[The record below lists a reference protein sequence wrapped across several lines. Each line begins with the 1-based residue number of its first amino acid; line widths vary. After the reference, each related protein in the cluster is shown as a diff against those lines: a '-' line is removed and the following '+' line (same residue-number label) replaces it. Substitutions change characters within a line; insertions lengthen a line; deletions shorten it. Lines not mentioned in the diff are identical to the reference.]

1 MRRRLRR
8 FGIVGL
14 AVTVIDV
21 GLLLVLRLGAGIPV
35 IAADIISITVA
46 AWVSYL
52 LHRSITFGDDPHLR
66 WVKEPATFV
75 WVTLVAGLV
84 DVVFLRAG
92 VAIASLFDAGR
103 VTEVLVPKAVAL
115 VAAAGVRVTAYRE
128 VLFRR
133 VRTEQG
139 RRSDQSPAPGTARLS
154 VVIPAYRE
162 GDRVARTVARLRSTL
177 ADVAASGGLEIVV
190 VDDGSGDDTADHA
203 RAAGADQV
211 LVQPENRGKGAA
223 VRAGMLAA
231 HGRTVAFT
239 DADLSYP
246 PEQLFRL
253 LAEVESGWDVV
264 VGSRKHVETKT
275 LVRGRR
281 LREVSGRAFNTLT
294 VAVLLGQ
301 YRDTQCGLKAF
312 RADAARLMF
321 SHTRVDGFAFD
332 VELLH
337 LAERYRLSLTEVPV
351 ELANSETSS
360 VRVGIDAM
368 RMVRDLFR
376 VRRWAARGVYD
387 LDPAEERL
395 TASN

>member
-1 MRRRLRR
+1 M
-8 FGIVGL
+8 
-14 AVTVIDV
+14 
-21 GLLLVLRLGAGIPV
+21 
-35 IAADIISITVA
+35 
-46 AWVSYL
+46 
-52 LHRSITFGDDPHLR
+52 
-66 WVKEPATFV
+66 
-75 WVTLVAGLV
+75 AGLV
-84 DVVFLRAG
+84 DVVFVRAG
-92 VAIASLFDAGR
+92 FAIASVLDAGR
-103 VTEVLVPKAVAL
+103 VTGVLVPKLVAL
-115 VAAAGVRVTAYRE
+115 VAAAGVRVSAYRE

-139 RRSDQSPAPGTARLS
+139 RRLDLAPAPGATRLT
-154 VVIPAYRE
+154 VVVPAYRE
-162 GDRVARTVARLRSTL
+162 GDRAAQTIGRLRSSL
-177 ADVAASGGLEIVV
+177 AGVAANGGVEIIV
-190 VDDGSGDDTADHA
+190 VDDGSNDGTADHA

-211 LVQPENRGKGAA
+211 LVLPENRGKGAA

-246 PEQLFRL
+246 PEQLLRL

-264 VGSRKHVETKT
+264 VGSRKHVDTKT

-281 LREVSGRAFNTLT
+281 LREISGRVFNTLT

-312 RADAARLMF
+312 RADAARLVF
-321 SHTRVDGFAFD
+321 SHTKVDGFAFD
-332 VELLH
+332 VEVLH
-337 LAERYRLSLTEVPV
+337 LAERYRLSLQEVPV

-376 VRRWAARGVYD
+376 VRRWAAQGVYD
-387 LDPAEERL
+387 LDAAEERQ
-395 TASN
+395 TASK